1 MLDIFQDFAFIRTE
15 VESFCVRTV
24 DTTNEALSGFTPT
37 EIIILTIVTLLSSLY
52 VIDTLRAWWKI
63 GPYVLVFRF
72 FATTF
77 FKAKTQAE
85 GDKAY
90 KTYYEKYLESRKNF
104 KVTEIPQKPMTE
116 EQIMTRLKA
125 AEVINRKCYKDG
137 AHMSGGVYIADDAHW
152 EFVAKA

>member
-1 MLDIFQDFAFIRTE
+1 MLDLNQDLTLIRSE
-15 VESFCVRTV
+15 IESYCVKTV
-24 DTTNEALSGFTPT
+24 DTANEALSGFTPT
-37 EIIILTIVTLLSSLY
+37 EIIILTIATLVSSLY
-52 VIDTLRAWWKI
+52 VIDTLRVWWKI

-72 FATTF
+72 FAATF

-90 KTYYEKYLESRKNF
+90 KTYYEKYLEARKNF
-104 KVTEIPQKPMTE
+104 KVTEIPEKAMTE
-116 EQIMTRLKA
+116 DQIMTRLKA

-137 AHMSGGVYIADDAHW
+137 AHMSGGIYIADDSHW